1 MSNLWQTI
9 CFKFYKEIYFTN
21 VLEYIEKLLLEKN
34 PLAGIAR
41 VMVFPKVASGLCQ
54 PLYAQVPQQIK
65 CL

>member
-9 CFKFYKEIYFTN
+9 CLNSTKKYISQT

-54 PLYAQVPQQIK
+54 RFVCPSSQIK